1 MILNHELDTLIIN
14 HQDRL
19 LRFGFELLC
28 DKQNINIV
36 IIETNKETSFE
47 YELSKN
53 IIEIM
58 TVFCAKLY
66 GSRANKNKTY
76 LQVNKG

>member
-1 MILNHELDTLIIN
+1 MT
-14 HQDRL
+14 
-19 LRFGFELLC
+19 
-28 DKQNINIV
+28 KQNINIV
-36 IIETNKETSFE
+36 IIEANKETSFE